1 MVAKGRN
8 ILIGYDGS
16 DSGRRALATAV
27 ELAGYGSTIAVT
39 AVSSGNGH
47 GPDPKTV
54 LAEARDEL
62 LRRHVLA
69 RYLDGVGD
77 SDEALADAARAIG
90 ADLLVI
96 GRAGLRGTLA
106 DAPCDLLVVR

>member
-1 MVAKGRN
+1 MAARSRS
-8 ILIGYDGS
+8 ILVGFDGS
-16 DSGRRALATAV
+16 DSGRRALAAAV

-39 AVSSGNGH
+39 AVSAGNGH
-47 GPDPKTV
+47 RREPKSV
-54 LAEARDEL
+54 LGEARDEL

-96 GRAGLRGTLA
+96 GRSGLRGTL
-106 DAPCDLLVVR
+106 DEAPCDVLVVR